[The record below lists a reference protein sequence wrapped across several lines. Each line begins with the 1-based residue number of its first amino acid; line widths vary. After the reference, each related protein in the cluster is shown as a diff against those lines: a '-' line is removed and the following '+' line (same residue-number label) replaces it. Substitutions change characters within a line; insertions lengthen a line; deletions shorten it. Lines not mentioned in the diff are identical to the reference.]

1 MEAGDVQIVSEAGHC
16 RGGGAQAGHSGTI
29 RPHGRCLRCGHRPGT
44 HSERDGG
51 RGGVDLRGVAD
62 GAVAPRPP
70 DADVVVLA
78 GQVVLGLGHRARARV
93 PVEAGDCT

>member
-1 MEAGDVQIVSEAGHC
+1 MYLITIVTSCCGGERRSPRAVGVDGVSLSGGHTAGP
-16 RGGGAQAGHSGTI
+16 QAVARH
-29 RPHGRCLRCGHRPGT
+29 
-44 HSERDGG
+44 G

-78 GQVVLGLGHRARARV
+78 GQVVLGLRHRARARV